1 MACIIIIQEETFRG
15 EIIIMRVIKELKHIC
30 DICKLPLL
38 WHGTGQVHMTE
49 GPIVEQL
56 LCFMVPILVSQI
68 LQQFYG
74 IADTAMVGQYLGAAA
89 LAALGTT
96 NLLLAVIVNFYIG
109 LSTGISVILSRLF
122 GGCSYKELN
131 ICVQTILLTCIVFGI
146 GLTLA
151 GIVGMDYILA
161 MLDTP
166 AAIIPVASCYLQ
178 VSFLG
183 LTAQLLYNV
192 GNSMLQALGNTTSA
206 FHYLLISSLLNL
218 LLDYVF
224 IVTVPLGVMGAALA
238 TVLAQYLA
246 AFLVI
251 RKLLCLEGDW
261 HFEVSRPYVNL
272 YYLKELATKGIP
284 AGMQAIFMSISSL
297 VIQTYI
303 NSFGYS
309 AMAGMLVFARV
320 EGFLYFPLFSFGLAL
335 TSFIGQN
342 VGAGRFDRVQEG
354 MKLSF
359 KIAIGGSIAV
369 GAVMMGAAPY
379 ILKIFTNDDSVLENG
394 MQAVYFVFPFY
405 WSYAM
410 NQVYIGGIRGLGNT
424 FYPMLAS
431 LAAYSVFRVIW
442 CHAWD
447 FVIHDMRVVYNS
459 YNASFFVMLVILYWG
474 YKHYYKQALKE
485 NNFAA

>member
-1 MACIIIIQEETFRG
+1 MQ
-15 EIIIMRVIKELKHIC
+15 VIKELKHIC
-30 DICKLPLL
+30 DVCKLPLL
-38 WHGTGQVHMTE
+38 FHSTGQVHMTE

-74 IADTAMVGQYLGAAA
+74 IADTAMVGQYLGASA

-96 NLLLAVIVNFYIG
+96 SLLLAVIVNFYIG
-109 LSTGISVILSRLF
+109 LSTGISVILSKLF

-131 ICVQTILLTCIVFGI
+131 ICVQTILLTCIAFGI
-146 GLTLA
+146 SLTFV
-151 GIVGMDYILA
+151 GILNVEQILA

-166 AAIIPVASCYLQ
+166 AAIIPVAASYLRI
-178 VSFLG
+178 SFWG

-206 FHYLLISSLLNL
+206 FHYLLVASLLNL
-218 LLDYVF
+218 VLDYVF
-224 IVTVPLGVMGAALA
+224 IVIFPLGVAGAALA
-238 TVLAQYLA
+238 TVLAQYLSA
-246 AFLVI
+246 MLVI

-261 HFEVSRPYVNL
+261 HFTFSKPWINL
-272 YYLKELATKGIP
+272 YYLKELTTKGIP

-359 KIAIGGSIAV
+359 KIAVGGSLVIGV
-369 GAVMMGAAPY
+369 VVMGLAPY
-379 ILKIFTNDDSVLENG
+379 ILRIFTNDTSVLQNG
-394 MQAVYFVFPFY
+394 LQAVYFVFPFY

-431 LAAYSVFRVIW
+431 LVAYSVFRVVW

-447 FVIHDMRVVYNS
+447 FIIHDMRVVYNS
-459 YNASFFVMLVILYWG
+459 YNASFFVMLLMLYFG
-474 YKHYYKQALKE
+474 YRYYYRQAVQE
-485 NNFAA
+485 NN